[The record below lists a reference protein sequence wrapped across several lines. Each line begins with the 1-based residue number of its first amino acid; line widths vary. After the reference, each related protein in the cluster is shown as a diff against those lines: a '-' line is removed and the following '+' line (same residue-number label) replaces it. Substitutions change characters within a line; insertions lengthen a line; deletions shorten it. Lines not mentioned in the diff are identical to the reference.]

1 MSLMAKMQKASTIE
15 NASVLSKSELFKN
28 KDFIPLPVPMMN
40 VAFSGRFDGGFSN
53 GLIQL
58 AGPSKHFKSNMAL
71 VLCKAF
77 QDKEPD
83 GIILFYD
90 SEFGSTEDYF
100 KNAGID
106 VERVLHL
113 PLMNIEELKMDVIKK
128 LEEIDPKTDKVMIFV
143 DSVGNTA
150 SKKELEDALNEKSVA
165 DMTRAKQLK
174 SVFRMV
180 TPYLTQKKVPMV
192 VINHTYKTQE
202 MYSKDVVSGGTGI
215 EYSSNTIFIIGK
227 RQVKEGDQL
236 GGFEF
241 VLNCN
246 KSRYIKE
253 KSAIPI
259 TVLFSGGVQKW
270 SGLLDVALATGHVV
284 KPKNGWYTRPSL
296 DGVVGQGKNW
306 RKAATDSAEFWEPL
320 LADTSFQKAVEELYS
335 LNSSKLFMMDAD
347 AEEGVVVE
355 GIKDNEILNKTT
367 GEIVTLENE
376 DE

>member
-1 MSLMAKMQKASTIE
+1 MSSLLQKMKKASTID
-15 NASVLSKSELFKN
+15 NAASLSKSQLFQN

-77 QDKEPD
+77 QDKYPE

-90 SEFGSTEDYF
+90 SEFGATEDYF

-106 VERVLHL
+106 IERVLHL
-113 PLMNIEELKMDVIKK
+113 PIMNIEELKLDVMKK
-128 LEEIDPKTDKVMIFV
+128 LEEVDAKTDKVLIFV

-150 SKKELEDALNEKSVA
+150 SKKEVEDALNEKSVA

-180 TPYLTQKKVPMV
+180 TPYLTAKKIPMI

-227 RQVKEGDQL
+227 RQVKDGAELAGY
-236 GGFEF
+236 EF
-241 VLNCN
+241 VLNAN

-259 TVLFSGGVQKW
+259 TVTYSGGVQKW
-270 SGLLDVALATGHVV
+270 SGLLDVAMSTGFVY
-284 KPKNGWYTRPSL
+284 KPKNGWYSRKDL
-296 DGVVGQGKNW
+296 DGPVGDDAKKW
-306 RKAATDSAEFWEPL
+306 REAQTHCAEFWEPL
-320 LADTSFQKAVEELYS
+320 LANKAFCDAVEKLYS
-335 LNSSKLFMMDAD
+335 LNSNTLFTLDEQTGE
-347 AEEGVVVE
+347 AEVVE
-355 GIKDNEILNKTT
+355 GLAANETIDEET
-367 GEIVTLENE
+367 GEIVTL
-376 DE
+376 DA